1 MPLRIYNT
9 LTSAKEDFIPLQPGK
24 VSMYVCGVTVYDY
37 CHIGH
42 ARANVA
48 FDVVFRYLRH
58 TGYDVTYVRNYT
70 DIDDKIINRAVRDGV
85 PFNVISE
92 RFITAFDEDM
102 ARLNL
107 ALPTHQPKATEYVG
121 EIISLVEK
129 LVAIGAAYPAN
140 GDVYFA
146 IEKFGDYLK
155 LSKRNL
161 EEMQAGARVEVD
173 ERKRHPMDFALWKA
187 AKPGE
192 PYWSSPWGNGRPG
205 WHIECSA
212 MSMKLLGDTFD
223 IHGGGKDLVFPHHE
237 NEIAQSEAAS
247 GKPFVRYWMHNGFVN
262 INSEKMS
269 KSLGNFFTIR
279 DILDRYDSEVLR
291 FFLLSAHYRS
301 PIDFSDQNLADAEAG
316 LDRIYSALAGM
327 EEVLEKSGA
336 EASEESF
343 PSSMAGSEVLRELSE
358 KLTSLHSRFCE
369 AMDDD
374 FNTALAIAQVFD
386 LVRSLNRVLADKQAE
401 NTELAPLFKRVKH
414 EISTIA
420 EVLGILNTAPADYL
434 ARMKGRKSEALS
446 ISREEIEKLVAER
459 TTARKAKNFKRSD
472 EIRNQLLELGIEL
485 LDGPTGTEWKV
496 K

>member
-1 MPLRIYNT
+1 MLRIYNT
-9 LTSAKEDFIPLQPGK
+9 LTSAKEEFIPLQPGR
-24 VSMYVCGVTVYDY
+24 VSMYVCGVTVYDN

-58 TGYDVTYVRNYT
+58 AGYDVTYVRNYT
-70 DIDDKIINRAVRDGV
+70 DIDDKIINRANMDGV
-85 PFNVISE
+85 PYNVISE
-92 RFITAFDEDM
+92 RYIKAFDEDM

-107 ALPTHQPKATEYVG
+107 ALPTHQPKATEYVD
-121 EIISLVEK
+121 EIIALVEK
-129 LVAIGAAYPAN
+129 LIELGAAYPAD

-146 IEKFGDYLK
+146 VEKFDDYLK

-161 EEMQAGARVEVD
+161 EDMQAGARVDVD

-279 DILDRYDSEVLR
+279 EILERYDSEVLR

-301 PIDFSDQNLADAEAG
+301 PIDFSDQNLADAESG

-327 EEVLEKSGA
+327 EDILAKSADAVPA
-336 EASEESF
+336 E
-343 PSSMAGSEVLRELSE
+343 SSQGSEAVEELTE
-358 KLTSLHSRFCE
+358 KISRLHARFCE

-374 FNTALAIAQVFD
+374 FNTALAIAHIFD
-386 LVRSLNRVLADKQAE
+386 LVRSLNRVLADKNSE
-401 NTELAPLFKRVKH
+401 NIPLTALFRQIKYELA
-414 EISTIA
+414 TIA
-420 EVLGILNTAPADYL
+420 DVLGVLNTAPADYL
-434 ARMKGRKSEALS
+434 ARLKGRKSATLNVAV
-446 ISREEIEKLVAER
+446 EEIEKLVAER
-459 TTARKAKNFKRSD
+459 TAARKARDFKRSD
-472 EIRNQLLELGIEL
+472 EIRTHLLELGIEL
-485 LDGPTGTEWKV
+485 LDGPSGTEWKV

>member
-24 VSMYVCGVTVYDY
+24 VSMYVCGVTVYDN

-58 TGYDVTYVRNYT
+58 AGYDVTYVRNYT
-70 DIDDKIINRAVRDGV
+70 DIDDKIINRANRDGV

-92 RFITAFDEDM
+92 RYIKAFDEDM

-107 ALPTHQPKATEYVG
+107 ALPTHQPKATEYVD
-121 EIISLVEK
+121 EIIALVEK
-129 LVAIGAAYPAN
+129 LVELGAAYPAD
-140 GDVYFA
+140 GDVYFSV
-146 IEKFGDYLK
+146 EKYDSYLK

-161 EEMQAGARVEVD
+161 EEMQAGARVDID
-173 ERKRHPMDFALWKA
+173 ERKRHPMDFALWKE

-192 PYWSSPWGNGRPG
+192 PYWSSPWGKGRPG

-279 DILDRYDSEVLR
+279 DILERYDSEVLR

-301 PIDFSDQNLADAEAG
+301 PIDFSDQNLADAESG

-327 EEVLEKSGA
+327 EEILAKSA
-336 EASEESF
+336 DTA
-343 PSSMAGSEVLRELSE
+343 PAGSSPGGNEAVEELTE
-358 KLTSLHSRFCE
+358 KLSRLHARFCE

-374 FNTALAIAQVFD
+374 FNTALAIAHIFD
-386 LVRSLNRVLADKQAE
+386 LVRSLNRVLADRNAE
-401 NTELAPLFKRVKH
+401 SLPLTALFRQIKY

-420 EVLGILNTAPADYL
+420 EVLGVLNTAPADYL
-434 ARMKGRKSEALS
+434 ARMKGRKSSELK
-446 ISREEIEKLVAER
+446 IEVEEIEKLVAER
-459 TTARKAKNFKRSD
+459 TTARKTKDFKRSD
-472 EIRNQLLELGIEL
+472 EIRTHLLELGIEL
-485 LDGPTGTEWKV
+485 LDGPAGTEWKV

>member
-24 VSMYVCGVTVYDY
+24 VGMYVCGVTVYDN

-58 TGYDVTYVRNYT
+58 AGYDVTYVRNYT
-70 DIDDKIINRAVRDGV
+70 DIDDKIINRANRDGV

-92 RFITAFDEDM
+92 RYIKAFDEDM

-107 ALPTHQPKATEYVG
+107 ALPTHQPKATEYVD
-121 EIISLVEK
+121 EIIALVER
-129 LVAIGAAYPAN
+129 LINLGAAYPAD

-146 IEKFGDYLK
+146 VEKYDDYLK

-161 EEMQAGARVEVD
+161 EEMQAGARVDVD

-301 PIDFSDQNLADAEAG
+301 PIDFSDQNLADAESG

-327 EEVLEKSGA
+327 EEFLAKGAA
-336 EASEESF
+336 EAPGGTSPAGNEAVEE
-343 PSSMAGSEVLRELSE
+343 LTE
-358 KLTSLHSRFCE
+358 KISRLHARFCE

-374 FNTALAIAQVFD
+374 FNTALAIAHIFD
-386 LVRSLNRVLADKQAE
+386 LVRSLNRVLADKNAE
-401 NTELAPLFKRVKH
+401 SIPLAALFRQIKD

-420 EVLGILNTAPADYL
+420 EVLGVLNTAPTDYQ
-434 ARMKGRKSEALS
+434 ARLKGRKSAALN
-446 ISREEIEKLVAER
+446 IAVEEIEKLVAER
-459 TTARKAKNFKRSD
+459 TAARKAKDFKRSD
-472 EIRNQLLELGIEL
+472 EIRTHLLEFGIEL
-485 LDGPTGTEWKV
+485 LDGPSGTEWKV

>member
-1 MPLRIYNT
+1 MLRIYNT
-9 LTSAKEDFIPLQPGK
+9 LTSAKEEFIPLQPGR
-24 VSMYVCGVTVYDY
+24 VSMYVCGVTVYDN

-58 TGYDVTYVRNYT
+58 AGYDVTYVRNYT
-70 DIDDKIINRAVRDGV
+70 DIDDKIINRANMDGV
-85 PFNVISE
+85 PYNVISE
-92 RFITAFDEDM
+92 RYIKAFDEDM

-107 ALPTHQPKATEYVG
+107 ALPTHQPKATEYVD
-121 EIISLVEK
+121 EIIALVEK
-129 LVAIGAAYPAN
+129 LIELGAAYPAD

-146 IEKFGDYLK
+146 VEKFDDYLK

-161 EEMQAGARVEVD
+161 EDMQAGARVDVD

-279 DILDRYDSEVLR
+279 EILERYDSEVLR

-301 PIDFSDQNLADAEAG
+301 PIDFSDQNLADAESG

-327 EEVLEKSGA
+327 EDILAKSADAVPA
-336 EASEESF
+336 E
-343 PSSMAGSEVLRELSE
+343 SSQGSEAVKELTE
-358 KLTSLHSRFCE
+358 KISRLHARFCE

-374 FNTALAIAQVFD
+374 FNTALAIAHIFD
-386 LVRSLNRVLADKQAE
+386 LVRSLNRVLADKNSE
-401 NTELAPLFKRVKH
+401 NIPLTALFRQIKYELA
-414 EISTIA
+414 TIA
-420 EVLGILNTAPADYL
+420 DVLGVLNTAPADYL
-434 ARMKGRKSEALS
+434 ARLKGRKSATLNVAV
-446 ISREEIEKLVAER
+446 EEIEKLVAER
-459 TTARKAKNFKRSD
+459 TAARKARDFKRSD
-472 EIRNQLLELGIEL
+472 EIRTHLLELGIEL
-485 LDGPTGTEWKV
+485 LDGPSGTEWKV